1 MKKLEMNGFYLP
13 ETVSLLAI
21 FAQKQKCIVSNYQC
35 FQPSILLL
43 VRFFS
48 TINLKKMASSNKK
61 DRDFF
66 LFYST
71 IKRDRDVNKF
81 FASNKFTPVIIQKG
95 FFSQSITRVHI
106 DLKRE
111 FESHITTQ
119 AVILNLDR
127 LRVLNI

>member
-1 MKKLEMNGFYLP
+1 
-13 ETVSLLAI
+13 
-21 FAQKQKCIVSNYQC
+21 
-35 FQPSILLL
+35 
-43 VRFFS
+43 
-48 TINLKKMASSNKK
+48 MASSNKK